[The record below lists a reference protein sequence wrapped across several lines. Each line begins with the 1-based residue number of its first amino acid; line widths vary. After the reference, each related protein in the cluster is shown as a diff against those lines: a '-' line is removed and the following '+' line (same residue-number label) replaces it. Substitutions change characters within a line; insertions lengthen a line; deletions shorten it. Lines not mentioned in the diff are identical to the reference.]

1 MKEKRLTSPEKEFYK
16 PIKRSGTQITIELK
30 KKQRGISILKEDW
43 SALGL
48 FVANYAVKKEAF
60 SYPLTN
66 YALALCTAQAHYT
79 NHARNIYLSTK
90 CTIHKIQLMMPW
102 L

>member
-1 MKEKRLTSPEKEFYK
+1 MIIWAEVPISISNGLLSLKGKGKECLKEFIEKRLASPEKEFYK

-48 FVANYAVKKEAF
+48 FVANCAVKKK
-60 SYPLTN
+60 LLVT
-66 YALALCTAQAHYT
+66 L
-79 NHARNIYLSTK
+79 
-90 CTIHKIQLMMPW
+90 
-102 L
+102 